1 MTSARKDLIAYWE
14 PSRNISL
21 EEVASELSRALK
33 GKKESPRG
41 SKVVGAGGEAPCGML
56 TGGVDAWESGGD
68 GSQLR
73 LRQWTRVEV
82 DGIQKGGR
90 NEEMFG
96 RQVSKRSDR

>member
-14 PSRNISL
+14 HSRNISL

-41 SKVVGAGGEAPCGML
+41 SKVVGAGGEAPCAML

-68 GSQLR
+68 GSQL
-73 LRQWTRVEV
+73 WTRQAMDE
-82 DGIQKGGR
+82 GGGGR
-90 NEEMFG
+90 DTERWKE
-96 RQVSKRSDR
+96 